1 MSDFLNTIGLVAVAT
16 VFGSIVFFSAVVA
29 PLTFVKLDKETARNF
44 IRSIFPWY
52 YLLLGVFSLVAFV
65 VLAFNKLDIAALMG
79 IVLIGACISRQ
90 ILMPNINK
98 QRDRQLAGDAHAENS
113 FNRLHRY
120 SVLINF
126 SQMIIALYAL
136 ISFAVW

>member
-1 MSDFLNTIGLVAVAT
+1 MSNFLNTIGLVSVAT

-29 PLTFVKLDKETARNF
+29 PVAFVKLDKENASQF

-52 YLLLGVFSLVAFV
+52 YLLIGLLSFIAV
-65 VLAFNKLDIAALMG
+65 VSLAFNKFDIAALMT
-79 IVLIGACISRQ
+79 IVLVGALISRQ

-98 QRDRQLAGDAHAENS
+98 QRDRQLTGATDAEAK

-120 SVLINF
+120 SILINLF
-126 SQMIIALYAL
+126 QMGIALYVM
-136 ISFAVW
+136 ISFAA

>member
-1 MSDFLNTIGLVAVAT
+1 MSDFLNTIGLVSVAT
-16 VFGSIVFFSAVVA
+16 LFGSIVFFSAVVA

-52 YLLLGVFSLVAFV
+52 YLLIGGLSLVAFIS
-65 VLAFNKLDIAALMG
+65 LAFNKLDVAVLMG

-98 QRDRQLAGDAHAENS
+98 QRDLQLAGDAHAETR

-120 SVLINF
+120 SVLINLF
-126 SQMIIALYAL
+126 QMLLAFYVL
-136 ISFAVW
+136 ITFTHS